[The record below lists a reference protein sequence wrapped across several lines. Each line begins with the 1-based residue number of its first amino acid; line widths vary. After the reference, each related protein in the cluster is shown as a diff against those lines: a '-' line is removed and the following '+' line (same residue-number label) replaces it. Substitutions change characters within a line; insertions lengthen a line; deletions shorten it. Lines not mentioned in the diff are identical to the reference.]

1 MSKQHPVLLGTA
13 ALGLAVGM
21 LTGCSAGPQENVA
34 KACGASDA
42 FAAALQNFRK
52 TLTPD
57 STIEEIRSARE
68 EVSNTYNDLKGAT
81 ANVAKDRADALAS
94 ATGELK
100 SAVDAVPDDATVR
113 QAVTSLKNEA
123 ANVETARKGVA
134 SELNC

>member
-1 MSKQHPVLLGTA
+1 MSKQHPVLVGTA
-13 ALGLAVGM
+13 ALGVAVGM
-21 LTGCSAGPQENVA
+21 LTGCSASPEENVA

-42 FAAALQNFRK
+42 FAAALQNFRE

-57 STIEEIRSARE
+57 ATIEEIRSARE

-81 ANVAKDRADALAS
+81 ANVAEDRTDALAS
-94 ATGELK
+94 ATDELK
-100 SAVDAVPDDATVR
+100 AAVDDVPDDATVR

-123 ANVETARKGVA
+123 ANVEAARKGVA

>member
-1 MSKQHPVLLGTA
+1 MSKQHPVLIGTA

-21 LTGCSAGPQENVA
+21 LTGCSASPEENVA

-42 FAAALQNFRK
+42 FAAALQNFRE

-57 STIEEIRSARE
+57 ATIEEIRSARE

-81 ANVAKDRADALAS
+81 ANVAKDRTDALAS
-94 ATGELK
+94 ATDEFK
-100 SAVDAVPDDATVR
+100 AAVDAVPDDATVP
-113 QAVTSLKNEA
+113 QAVDSLKNEA
-123 ANVETARKGVA
+123 AKVDTARQGVA

>member
-1 MSKQHPVLLGTA
+1 MSKQHPVLIGTA

-21 LTGCSAGPQENVA
+21 LTGCSASPEENVA

-42 FAAALQNFRK
+42 FAAALQNFRE

-57 STIEEIRSARE
+57 ATIEEIRSARE

-81 ANVAKDRADALAS
+81 ANVAKDRTDALAS
-94 ATGELK
+94 AADEFK
-100 SAVDAVPDDATVR
+100 AAVDAVPDDATVP
-113 QAVTSLKNEA
+113 QAVDSLKNEA
-123 ANVETARKGVA
+123 AKVDTARQGVA

>member
-1 MSKQHPVLLGTA
+1 MSKQHSILTGTA

-21 LTGCSAGPQENVA
+21 LAGCSASPEENVA

-42 FAAALQNFRK
+42 FAAALQNFRE

-57 STIEEIRSARE
+57 ATLDEIRSARE

-81 ANVAKDRADALAS
+81 ANVAKDRTDALAS
-94 ATGELK
+94 ATDELK
-100 SAVDAVPDDATVR
+100 AAVDDIPDDATVR
-113 QAVTSLKNEA
+113 QAVDSLKNEA
-123 ANVETARKGVA
+123 ANVETARSGVA

>member
-21 LTGCSAGPQENVA
+21 LTGCSASPEENVA

-42 FAAALQNFRK
+42 FTAALQNFRD

-57 STIEEIRSARE
+57 ATIDEIRSARE
-68 EVSNTYNDLKGAT
+68 EVSNTFNDLKGAT
-81 ANVAKDRADALAS
+81 TNVAKDRTDALAS
-94 ATGELK
+94 AMDELK
-100 SAVDAVPDDATVR
+100 AAVDDVPDDATVR

-123 ANVETARKGVA
+123 DNVKSARDGVA

>member
-1 MSKQHPVLLGTA
+1 MSKQHPVLTGTA

-21 LTGCSAGPQENVA
+21 LTGCSASPEENVA

-42 FAAALQNFRK
+42 FAAALQNFRE

-57 STIEEIRSARE
+57 ATIEEIRSARE

-81 ANVAKDRADALAS
+81 ANVAKDRTDALAS
-94 ATGELK
+94 ATDKLK
-100 SAVDAVPDDATVR
+100 AAVDAVPDDATVP
-113 QAVTSLKNEA
+113 QAVDSLKNEA
-123 ANVETARKGVA
+123 AKVDTARQGVT